1 MLTIEQA
8 AIECANTYV
17 KGYRDSYPA
26 NEGDFIDVFESGV
39 EFAQRWI
46 SVEEEL
52 PKMCEQVLVKM
63 LINDTIHYRCAS
75 IFYCENGVKLW
86 SASGHFYPCRNTW
99 WRPIEL
105 K

>member
-1 MLTIEQA
+1 MKTIEAA
-8 AIECANTYV
+8 AIEHAKNLFFESSSTQYLC
-17 KGYRDSYPA
+17 K
-26 NEGDFIDVFESGV
+26 GDFAISFVEGV
-39 EFAQRWI
+39 RFAQSWI
-46 SVEEEL
+46 PVEEEL
-52 PKMCEQVLVKM
+52 PEMCEQVLVKM

-99 WRPIEL
+99 WRLINL

>member
-1 MLTIEQA
+1 MKTIELA
-8 AIECANTYV
+8 SREYAES
-17 KGYRDSYPA
+17 R
-26 NEGDFIDVFESGV
+26 EGNDYTVETEMAFEAGV
-39 EFAQRWI
+39 RFAQRWI
-46 SVEEEL
+46 QVEEEL
-52 PKMCEQVLVKM
+52 PEMCEQVLVKM

-99 WRPIEL
+99 WRLINL

>member
-1 MLTIEQA
+1 MKTIEEAAKNYAISRHVDSVELKFVGKYQQA
-8 AIECANTYV
+8 FKAGA
-17 KGYRDSYPA
+17 
-26 NEGDFIDVFESGV
+26 

-52 PKMCEQVLVKM
+52 PEIDESGESD
-63 LINDTIHYRCAS
+63 LILMKID
-75 IFYCENGVKLW
+75 
-86 SASGHFYPCRNTW
+86 HFVYVGNYTEDREWVELITREKYTPTH